1 MRMALRSF
9 VRTQSGAARS
19 AGALSGVAAVAVL
32 ALTLAWPAEGQ
43 DERVIDVGPDA
54 FYNVP
59 SEVANVVGDGY
70 TIRIAPGDYVD
81 CASWRANDL
90 TIIAPDGD
98 VTVRDRTCEGKA
110 IWVISGNNIVVD
122 GITFTGAAVPD
133 RNGAGIRA
141 EGRNLTVRNS
151 RFIENENGILAA
163 SIDGST
169 IIVED
174 SEFMRNGTEH
184 GIYANRIARLVVR
197 NSVFREHR
205 IRHHIKSR
213 ALVTEVYDSIIEDGP
228 EGTSSYLI
236 EAPNGGTLT
245 VRGNQMHKGPRTDNA
260 GTAIGIGFEGD
271 LHPSDGILVEE
282 NVFVNEGPS
291 RAAFV
296 RNRSNTPAIVRRNRL
311 QGSVE
316 PLVGPGELQP

>member
-1 MRMALRSF
+1 MSKFARCSTRVF
-9 VRTQSGAARS
+9 VGLT
-19 AGALSGVAAVAVL
+19 AAVVIA
-32 ALTLAWPAEGQ
+32 AMLAWPAESQ
-43 DERVIDVGPDA
+43 DEQVIDVGPDE
-54 FYNVP
+54 FYQVP
-59 SEVANVVGDGY
+59 SEAANVVRDGY

-90 TIIAPDGD
+90 TIIAPEGD

-110 IWVISGNNIVVD
+110 IWVISGNDITVD

-163 SIDGST
+163 TIEGST
-169 IIVED
+169 ITVEN
-174 SEFMRNGTEH
+174 SEFMRNGFEH

-228 EGTSSYLI
+228 DGNSSYLI

-245 VRGNQMHKGPRTDNA
+245 VRGNRLQKGPNTDNP
-260 GTAIGIGFEGD
+260 GTAIGIGFEGVRN
-271 LHPSDGILVEE
+271 PSDGILVEE
-282 NVFVNEGPS
+282 NVFVNDGPS

-296 RNRSNTPAIVRRNRL
+296 RNRSETPAILRRNRL

-316 PLVGPGELQP
+316 PLVGPGELVP

>member
-1 MRMALRSF
+1 MPKSRLRP
-9 VRTQSGAARS
+9 ARIL
-19 AGALSGVAAVAVL
+19 GLLTVAAVVA
-32 ALTLAWPAEGQ
+32 AGLAWPAGGQ
-43 DERVIDVGPDA
+43 DERVIDVGPDE
-54 FYNVP
+54 FYQVP
-59 SEVANVVGDGY
+59 SEVANVVQDGY

-90 TIIAPDGD
+90 IIVAPEGD

-110 IWVISGNNIVVD
+110 IWVISGNDIMVD
-122 GITFTGAAVPD
+122 GVTFSGAAVPD

-163 SIDGST
+163 PIEGST
-169 IIVED
+169 IIVEN

-184 GIYANRIARLVVR
+184 GIYVNQIARLIVR

-245 VRGNQMHKGPRTDNA
+245 VRGNQLQKGPNTDNA
-260 GTAIGIGFEGD
+260 GTAIGIGFEGN

-282 NVFVNEGPS
+282 NIFVNEGPS

-316 PLVGPGELQP
+316 PLVGPGELRP